1 MRVQAQPKHEEVEE
15 CERKLHGSRDKH
27 IPQWREHSQQR
38 VGSSQLFS
46 AAFSFHGLLSLDDKA
61 AYTAV
66 YDRYSSQSAT
76 FLFFFA
82 RSADNLLLRMFS
94 PSLGD
99 VSVSAPVRS
108 FLSHFSA
115 SSCFDWA

>member
-1 MRVQAQPKHEEVEE
+1 MHTYGAQALPGH
-15 CERKLHGSRDKH
+15 RFL
-27 IPQWREHSQQR
+27 
-38 VGSSQLFS
+38 LF
-46 AAFSFHGLLSLDDKA
+46 FSFSFLFLLWLLSLSVACCSLDVRA

-82 RSADNLLLRMFS
+82 RSADNLLLRMVS

-108 FLSHFSA
+108 FLSHFPA